1 MKGLA
6 SACGSRPGRPS
17 GALWLGGCPRSKRAS
32 WGLLATFT
40 GALMMAAPAMAQDT
54 AVYPDPSLTPGAIRS
69 TDRDEICSTDT
80 RGLRH
85 GSRERSDLIYGRYGI
100 ARSDR
105 VQFTLDH
112 LAPLEIGGADVV
124 ENLWPEPRRSL
135 AGEWDDIRKDQLERR
150 LAILICA
157 GRLDV
162 REAQRAIAEDWTAA
176 FVKYIGEP
184 SIETAARPRAYPAAA
199 LPTWRSALGTRRL
212 SWARRLHGWLGG
224 W

>member
-6 SACGSRPGRPS
+6 SKRRSHPERPS
-17 GALWLGGCPRSKRAS
+17 GDLGLCGRPPRPKGAS

-40 GALMMAAPAMAQDT
+40 GALMMASPALAQDA
-54 AVYPDPSLTPGAIRS
+54 AVYPDPTLTPGAIRS
-69 TDRDEICSTDT
+69 TDRGEICSTDT

-100 ARSDR
+100 ASSDR

-112 LAPLEIGGADVV
+112 LVPLEIGGADVI

-150 LAILICA
+150 LAILICSGQIPA
-157 GRLDV
+157 K
-162 REAQRAIAEDWTAA
+162 EAQEAIRTDW
-176 FVKYIGEP
+176 
-184 SIETAARPRAYPAAA
+184 PAAYHQFVEGRPGA
-199 LPTWRSALGTRRL
+199 NLAPASSRPTYRPKSRL
-212 SWARRLHGWLGG
+212 SAALRRAAHRLGFE
-224 W
+224 